1 MGKRKKTTT
10 TTKGNDDNN
19 AKVEKP
25 LPVAKKKKKQSPAKK
40 KAKTILPKTEM
51 KRVVL
56 NEKKNEYLRVM
67 STNVA
72 GLRGLI
78 KNEERIKKFLTVVE
92 NERPNIIALQEHKL
106 QEQHVED
113 VGKSMKEILPDYAQY
128 WTCSGPPAKKGY
140 SGVAMFVRSS
150 SNNNDGSS
158 KKSTKKQ
165 KSMKD
170 FFSKKSSSSKKQKAD
185 ATKKEEDDS
194 PPLPS
199 LKSSISISDA
209 PKVINVLYGL
219 GDKNKKDNIATC
231 EGRVIALELPQV
243 YIVNA
248 YVPNSGQKL
257 QRLDYRLNTWDIS
270 FGKYL
275 KSLEKRK
282 PVLLVGD
289 LNVCYDVRDIHNFYP
304 RPWFPNAPETREEE
318 YVGLKN
324 LEKSAGLTS
333 KERDSFGELLS
344 KNGFVDTFRSFHPE
358 ATGRFSYWSI
368 RSGNQDWNRGLR
380 LDYAIVSESM
390 MSTKGKGPKVVDS
403 FTMDDYEIYSD
414 HGPIGCILKL

>member
-92 NERPNIIALQEHKL
+92 KERPNIIALQEHKL

-165 KSMKD
+165 VD
-170 FFSKKSSSSKKQKAD
+170 
-185 ATKKEEDDS
+185 
-194 PPLPS
+194 
-199 LKSSISISDA
+199 
-209 PKVINVLYGL
+209 G
-219 GDKNKKDNIATC
+219 
-231 EGRVIALELPQV
+231 
-243 YIVNA
+243 
-248 YVPNSGQKL
+248 
-257 QRLDYRLNTWDIS
+257 
-270 FGKYL
+270 FG
-275 KSLEKRK
+275 
-282 PVLLVGD
+282 
-289 LNVCYDVRDIHNFYP
+289 
-304 RPWFPNAPETREEE
+304 
-318 YVGLKN
+318 
-324 LEKSAGLTS
+324 
-333 KERDSFGELLS
+333 
-344 KNGFVDTFRSFHPE
+344 
-358 ATGRFSYWSI
+358 
-368 RSGNQDWNRGLR
+368 
-380 LDYAIVSESM
+380 
-390 MSTKGKGPKVVDS
+390 
-403 FTMDDYEIYSD
+403 
-414 HGPIGCILKL
+414 